1 MCINYANIMIG
12 DRNVHK
18 FVWNYLGGNF
28 IIFFIFALTSRSCI
42 NSIFLYY
49 FHLSTWHCL
58 YCFKN
63 IYFSCCERINL
74 FSDGFFYSS
83 SIYSIHKTVKH
94 TIVMFDSFVETFF
107 SGNSWKLIVWLYDC
121 IWQWWC
127 GIWWQSTLWSVEYIV
142 QKKNVIL

>member
-42 NSIFLYY
+42 NSFFLYY

-63 IYFSCCERINL
+63 IFFLLRADQFIFRC
-74 FSDGFFYSS
+74 FFYSS
-83 SIYSIHKTVKH
+83 SIFNTQNCQTHNRHVWQLCGN
-94 TIVMFDSFVETFF
+94 FF

-127 GIWWQSTLWSVEYIV
+127 GIWWQSTLWSVEYYT
-142 QKKNVIL
+142 KKNVIIV